1 MGESAGEIASRL
13 EVEGIIRSA
22 KAFRYYLLYSGKD
35 TSIQAGVYQL
45 SPAVSALEI
54 AQALQDSTPSE
65 VLFTVLKG
73 WRLEEIASTMPTS
86 GFNITAEEFLSM
98 TKYPAGIPLPDEAPS
113 GRGLEG
119 YLMPGSYELDR
130 TMSGDALIG
139 FLVEQYFAQVSTE
152 MWEGFTRQGLTFD
165 EAVILA
171 SIVQREAV
179 VEDEQPMIAS
189 VFLNR
194 LSIGMKLETDPT
206 VQYALGYQEDRG
218 SWWKSPLG
226 LDDLAFDNPYNTYLY
241 QGLPPGPI
249 CNPGLPALRAVAFP
263 AQSPYYF
270 FRAKCD
276 GSGRHFFAV
285 TFDEHLNNACK

>member
-1 MGESAGEIASRL
+1 
-13 EVEGIIRSA
+13 
-22 KAFRYYLLYSGKD
+22 
-35 TSIQAGVYQL
+35 
-45 SPAVSALEI
+45 
-54 AQALQDSTPSE
+54 
-65 VLFTVLKG
+65 
-73 WRLEEIASTMPTS
+73 
-86 GFNITAEEFLSM
+86 
-98 TKYPAGIPLPDEAPS
+98 
-113 GRGLEG
+113 
-119 YLMPGSYELDR
+119 
-130 TMSGDALIG
+130 
-139 FLVEQYFAQVSTE
+139 
-152 MWEGFTRQGLTFD
+152 LTFD